1 MWASKLIKEK
11 IPGVFESIII
21 PPGSTYA
28 HVPNLIKTKVR
39 FFWT

>member
-1 MWASKLIKEK
+1 MWASELIKEK

-28 HVPNLIKTKVR
+28 HVPNLIKTSQI
-39 FFWT
+39 FWT